1 MLAGLVAVVSLNLV
15 ALLGYPLWV
24 RHQASSSAPLD
35 ARITTSE
42 LDCTS
47 YDGVTHCS
55 VQLRA
60 EYDVDGTTYATK
72 LVPAHGIE
80 ARPDLSPLD
89 DPHGCVEALPVGS
102 AITVFV
108 DPEHPARGVFHRR
121 PPVRGWLAAGTTGLC
136 IMGFL
141 WFLRPRATDGSA
153 APQA

>member
-1 MLAGLVAVVSLNLV
+1 MTAGLVTVVSLNLV

-24 RHQASSSAPLD
+24 RHQASSSTPLD

-42 LDCTS
+42 LDCIS

-108 DPEHPARGVFHRR
+108 VRISIRIVGIDDRARSIAPTVPRR
-121 PPVRGWLAAGTTGLC
+121 FSMRLTM
-136 IMGFL
+136 I
-141 WFLRPRATDGSA
+141 D
-153 APQA
+153 